1 MKMKNG
7 DIVYGIITNI
17 VSYGAFVSVDDYIG
31 LIHISELSDG
41 YVKDIHEYIKIG
53 EKVRLKVI
61 EVDEEQKKL
70 KLSFKALNKVR
81 GVKGDIPKYTIG
93 FKSLRDRMASF
104 IQEQKKEM
112 SEEDAIQDN

>member
-1 MKMKNG
+1 MKNG

-17 VSYGAFVSVDDYIG
+17 VSYGAFVSVEDYMG

-41 YVKDIHEYIKIG
+41 FVRDIHEYIKIG

-61 EVDEEQKKL
+61 DVDEEQKKL

-93 FKSLRDRMASF
+93 FKSLRDRMATF
-104 IQEQKKEM
+104 IQEQKKQM
-112 SEEDAIQDN
+112 SDEEESLEN